1 MSSGD
6 LTFDHIGTIIVGIL
20 KLSVAIVSVVGTLA
34 LLGWILKM
42 ILTKD
47 KRDELN

>member
-1 MSSGD
+1 MRSGD
-6 LTFDHIGTIIVGIL
+6 LTFDHIGKIVLGIL
-20 KLSVAIVSVVGTLA
+20 KLSVAIVSVVGTLG
-34 LLGWILKM
+34 LFGWILKM

>member
-1 MSSGD
+1 MTSGG

-47 KRDELN
+47 KRNELN

>member
-1 MSSGD
+1 MRSGD
-6 LTFDHIGTIIVGIL
+6 LTLDQVETIVGGIL
-20 KLSVAIVSVVGTLA
+20 RWSIAIVSVVATLG

>member
-1 MSSGD
+1 MRWED
-6 LTFDHIGTIIVGIL
+6 LTFERIETIVGGIL
-20 KLSVAIVSVVGTLA
+20 RLSIAIVSVVGTLA